1 MELKHIVK
9 RAVRRWAEKIANK
22 RAQNQA
28 ILPLPS
34 GSDLS
39 KRKAG
44 RLGVAGSVAGHIEET
59 TVTESRPEAFT
70 RPTSRK
76 AEAHDA
82 KDNAPAHLDHRL
94 AAFAEER
101 YDLRH
106 NLLTGQAEF
115 RPKGQDAT
123 AFLPLT
129 ARDLNSLCLAAH
141 EAGIPCWDRDVSRFV
156 ASDRLPDYH
165 PFRDYFDRLP
175 PWDGEDRL
183 DALAQRVSDSALW
196 VSGFRRW
203 MLAVAAQWMGM
214 GDGHDNSV
222 APVLV
227 SGRQGLGK
235 STFCRNLLPP
245 ELSTYY
251 TDSVDVANTARMEQL
266 LVEMG
271 LINLDEFDRIPVR
284 RHPALKNVMQLTDL
298 HVRKA
303 YRRDTLRL
311 PRIASFIAT
320 SNSHELLSDP
330 SGSRRF
336 LCVEVERPIDST
348 DIGHAQI
355 YAQLKAMLL
364 GGERYWF
371 TAGEEAEIQRA
382 NVAFYRTCPAE
393 EAFARHFRAARPD
406 EEVLSVSL
414 PELIALL
421 RKRQPGTL
429 TSIGMQEFS
438 RALVAAGVERR
449 HTEKGN
455 RYRIVPLEHEGCK
468 SAILSE

>member
-1 MELKHIVK
+1 MELKHIVR
-9 RAVRRWAEKIANK
+9 RAVRRWAEKIASK
-22 RAQNQA
+22 RAQRQA
-28 ILPLPS
+28 RLALPS

-44 RLGVAGSVAGHIEET
+44 RLEVAGSMAGHIGET
-59 TVTESRPEAFT
+59 TVAESRPEASISL
-70 RPTSRK
+70 PSRK
-76 AEAHDA
+76 VEAHDA
-82 KDNAPAHLDHRL
+82 KDNAPAHLDRRL
-94 AAFAEER
+94 AAFVEER

-115 RPKGQDAT
+115 RPKGQDAA

-129 ARDLNSLCLAAH
+129 ARALNSLCLAAH
-141 EAGIPCWDRDVSRFV
+141 EAGIPCWDRDVSRF
-156 ASDRLPDYH
+156 
-165 PFRDYFDRLP
+165 
-175 PWDGEDRL
+175 
-183 DALAQRVSDSALW
+183 DALARRVSDSALW

-214 GDGHDNSV
+214 GDDHANSV

-245 ELSTYY
+245 ELSAYY

-348 DIGHAQI
+348 DIEHAQI

-364 GGERYWF
+364 GGERHGF
-371 TAGEEAEIQRA
+371 TAEEEAEIQRA

-406 EEVLSVSL
+406 EEALSVSL

-455 RYRIVPLEHEGCK
+455 RYRIVPLE
-468 SAILSE
+468 I